1 MPRTT
6 RSSFFSVARRPK
18 YIGGLV
24 FALLAASAFAWL
36 GQWQLDRAI
45 NREDKAAE
53 LAATQP
59 VTLNLFL
66 DTRNVFVVDGRKQNS
81 RDAWWVIANA
91 TDENGKSVTLALGTT
106 DNGYVVMPDGS
117 QLANGTIVCVKIT
130 PVTGGT
136 NTTTR
141 SYTVVGG
148 SGGSLPTG
156 QYQYMVYQMTT
167 QNGAGFDY
175 MRAHPITEG

>member
-1 MPRTT
+1 MANQPEIYGFDKDT
-6 RSSFFSVARRPK
+6 ARMLLEK
-18 YIGGLV
+18 AGLV
-24 FALLAASAFAWL
+24 RRTAGRSIPEYKGDSDDTFWVEITDSAEGSGGIFKHASKLKRRSGETW
-36 GQWQLDRAI
+36 
-45 NREDKAAE
+45 EDISTGSGS
-53 LAATQP
+53 AT
-59 VTLNLFL
+59 
-66 DTRNVFVVDGRKQNS
+66 
-81 RDAWWVIANA
+81 A
-91 TDENGKSVTLALGTT
+91 TLGTT
-106 DNGYVVMPDGS
+106 DTGYVVMPDGS